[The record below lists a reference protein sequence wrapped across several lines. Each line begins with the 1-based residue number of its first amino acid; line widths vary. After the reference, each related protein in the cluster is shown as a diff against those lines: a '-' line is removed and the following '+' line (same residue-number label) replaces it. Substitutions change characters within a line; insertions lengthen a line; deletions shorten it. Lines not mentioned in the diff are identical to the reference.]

1 MIDMIRYRDPELES
15 LRHEIQG
22 LEREVREAAQEKA
35 GMLEL
40 MADFTRRQFQELGP
54 MTTELLEKTLAKLKA
69 KLAEKF
75 DEHLE
80 ARVERTEKQLEAFR
94 QESGGQHRFSHL
106 LIQNLDEEQEEL
118 LRETFRAALRLC
130 HPDGAP
136 PGLKER
142 AETITKALVSAYKLK
157 NLLAVQDI
165 HLQLT
170 LEGLSGT
177 EVASQGAKELLLQ
190 RRDTLQSRLEQE
202 REFIGMLGDTKS
214 YRTAKGIED
223 WELYFAAA
231 REALEKKLA
240 ALAAEDEVG
249 SDPAA

>member
-1 MIDMIRYRDPELES
+1 MIDMIRYRDPELEA

-22 LEREVREAAQEKA
+22 LERQVRETAQEKA

-40 MADFTRRQFQELGP
+40 MAEFCRRQFQELGGL
-54 MTTELLEKTLAKLKA
+54 TTQLLQKTLAKLKA
-69 KLAEKF
+69 QLEEKF
-75 DEHLE
+75 DERLE
-80 ARVERTEKQLEAFR
+80 ARVERTEQQLEAFR

-106 LIQNLDEEQEEL
+106 LIASLDEEQEEL

-130 HPDGAP
+130 HPDSAP
-136 PGLKER
+136 AALKER
-142 AETITKALVSAYKLK
+142 AEAITKALVSAYRLK

-190 RRDTLQSRLEQE
+190 RRDTLLARLEQE
-202 REFIGMLGDTKS
+202 QDFISTLADTKS

-223 WELYFAAA
+223 WALYFSAA

-240 ALAAEDEVG
+240 ALAGEA
-249 SDPAA
+249 